1 MWPIPQASQE
11 KVLAAWVRIFTR
23 IAPRLIYIARLSLSW
38 TDSNREITTT
48 NDGGWTAWYVKILA
62 LGSLENTCWC
72 LLNARMLSVF
82 QSGSVTARIRKW
94 REKLQVRW
102 IYELTKTWKCNF
114 ITQHLIHGD
123 LRAPQWPIAIITI
136 ENLMQLHWRKRLM
149 LICHWYYCKT
159 AVRVTSLT
167 KPARYKSSRY
177 CMWIWYRVSMLL
189 NIFFAVELS
198 SAQQFLI
205 F

>member
-11 KVLAAWVRIFTR
+11 KVLATWVRIFTR
-23 IAPRLIYIARLSLSW
+23 IAPRLIYIARLSLGW

-82 QSGSVTARIRKW
+82 QSGSVTARIHKW

-123 LRAPQWPIAIITI
+123 LRALAMTNCNYYDRKSYAIALAQASDVDMSLILLQNGSSSDKPNQTRSLQIKP
-136 ENLMQLHWRKRLM
+136 LLHVDL
-149 LICHWYYCKT
+149 
-159 AVRVTSLT
+159 V
-167 KPARYKSSRY
+167 SSFNA
-177 CMWIWYRVSMLL
+177 S
-189 NIFFAVELS
+189 
-198 SAQQFLI
+198 
-205 F
+205 